1 MTTRPY
7 NPEQDFDAVLRIWH
21 EVGWIE
27 KGNDDQT
34 EGLRIFAEQ
43 YRGLVVDLDGS
54 PECYV
59 ATGLGTIRHTGTDLS
74 LSAVTAV
81 TTSHIARRQGL
92 AQRLTARGIADDVA
106 EGAMV
111 SALGVFDQGFYNKLG
126 FGSGSYERWH
136 ALDPG
141 DLRVPRVD
149 RLPSRLTKDDWEA
162 VHQSRLNRRRG
173 HGACSLFIAAAT
185 RAEMLWASNGFGLGF
200 ADGPDGEITHHMWIT
215 TKSMENGPLSVW
227 WMSFQ
232 DFDQFLELMGLL
244 ANLGD
249 QVHLVRIREPAGI
262 QIQDLLSQP
271 FRRSRISEKSQYEAK
286 SSSFSYFQL
295 RICDVTGCVAAATLD
310 GAPVRFNL
318 ALTDPIETILEA
330 EGSEWR
336 GVAGNY
342 VVEFGPVSSAEPGL
356 DASLPTL
363 RAGVGAFTRL
373 WLGVQPASGLAVTD
387 DLAGPAELL
396 EDLDRILRLPDPKP
410 DWDF

>member
-1 MTTRPY
+1 MAIRPY
-7 NPEQDFDAVLRIWH
+7 NPEQDLDAVLRIWH

-27 KGNDDQT
+27 KGNDDHT
-34 EGLRIFAEQ
+34 EGLKVFAEQ
-43 YRGLVVDLDGS
+43 YRGLVVDLGGS

-59 ATGLGTIRHTGTDLS
+59 ATGLGTIRHTGTDLA

-81 TTSHIARRQGL
+81 TTSHIARRRGL

-111 SALGVFDQGFYNKLG
+111 SALGIFDQGFYNKLG

-136 ALDPG
+136 ALDPA
-141 DLRVPRVD
+141 DLQVPRAA
-149 RLPSRLTKDDWEA
+149 RLPRRLTKDDWEA
-162 VHQSRLNRRRG
+162 VHRSRVNRHRG
-173 HGACSLFIAAAT
+173 HGACTLSIEAAT

-200 ADGPDGEITHHMWIT
+200 ADGADGETTHHLWIN

-227 WMSFQ
+227 WMAFQ

-249 QVHLVRIREPAGI
+249 QVHLVRMREPAGI
-262 QIQDLLSQP
+262 QIQDLLRQP

-295 RICDVTGCVAAATLD
+295 RICDVAGCVAAATLD
-310 GAPVRFNL
+310 GVPVRFNL
-318 ALTDPIETILEA
+318 TLTDPIEPILEA

-336 GVAGNY
+336 GVAGDY
-342 VVEFGPVSSAEPGL
+342 IVEFGPESSAEPGH

-363 RAGVGAFTRL
+363 QAGVGAFTRL

-396 EDLDRILRLPDPKP
+396 AALDRILCLPDPKP